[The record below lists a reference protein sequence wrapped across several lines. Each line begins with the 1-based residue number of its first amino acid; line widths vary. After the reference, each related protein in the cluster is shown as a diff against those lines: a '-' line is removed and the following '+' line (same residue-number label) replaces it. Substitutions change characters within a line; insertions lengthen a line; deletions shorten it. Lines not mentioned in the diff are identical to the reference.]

1 MDLRRDSMY
10 MNNQKRDT
18 KLLRSRL
25 GVTKRK
31 WLLISCGGVCLLAV
45 GALLLFLLPPLFP
58 SSSAVS
64 LSSKASDSVK
74 AEDAT
79 ESTADG
85 TLDSQTEVSVT
96 TTAADSTSK
105 NTPTPATEPAVSNP
119 DNMYSSYANLISFD
133 PQTGYAEFD
142 YFDMLRGEDA
152 VKWLV
157 ENEGYTESD
166 AQYEVDHFADG
177 EFVYKNSNPQ
187 LRTADMKT
195 VKIRMIYD
203 LSGNMT
209 GPDPSEMSY
218 ADFCS
223 LYQNHPDVVL
233 HSFFYYVKVEGDT
246 ITGVDQTYWS

>member
-1 MDLRRDSMY
+1 MDLRRDLMNMY
-10 MNNQKRDT
+10 NPKRDS
-18 KLLRSRL
+18 KILRSRL
-25 GVTKRK
+25 GMTKQK
-31 WLLISCGGVCLLAV
+31 LLLISCGVLCLLAV
-45 GALLLFLLPPLFP
+45 GILLLFFLPSFHP
-58 SSSAVS
+58 SASVS
-64 LSSKASDSVK
+64 LPSVTSNATGTEDS
-74 AEDAT
+74 T
-79 ESTADG
+79 ESTAEM
-85 TLDSQTEVSVT
+85 TANSQTEASLT
-96 TTAADSTSK
+96 TTSVVSTIM
-105 NTPTPATEPAVSNP
+105 NTPTPTIEPTVSNP

-133 PQTGYAEFD
+133 PETGYAEFD

-152 VKWLV
+152 VNWLV
-157 ENEGYTESD
+157 ENEGYTKSD

-218 ADFCS
+218 ADFCA

-233 HSFFYYVKVEGDT
+233 HSFFYYVKVDGDT